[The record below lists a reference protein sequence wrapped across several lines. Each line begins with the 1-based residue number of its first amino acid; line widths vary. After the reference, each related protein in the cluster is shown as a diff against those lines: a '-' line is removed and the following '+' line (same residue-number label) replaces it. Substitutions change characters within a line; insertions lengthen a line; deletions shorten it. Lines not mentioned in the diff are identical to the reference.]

1 MLEKYTQEGGLSS
14 LLNRHRLRRTGQL
27 VPSLVRAPPAA
38 RCDAPY
44 PWRMDWSG
52 HDPATPLMEMQI
64 NFHETGWAIMIFVA
78 TTVILSM
85 RKF

>member
-1 MLEKYTQEGGLSS
+1 
-14 LLNRHRLRRTGQL
+14 
-27 VPSLVRAPPAA
+27 
-38 RCDAPY
+38 
-44 PWRMDWSG
+44 MDWSG